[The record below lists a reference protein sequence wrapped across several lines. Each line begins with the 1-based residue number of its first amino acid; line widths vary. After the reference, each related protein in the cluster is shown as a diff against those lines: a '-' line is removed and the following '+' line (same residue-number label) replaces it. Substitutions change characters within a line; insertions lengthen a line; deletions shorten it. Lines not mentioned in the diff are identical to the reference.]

1 MINTLKLLGTIG
13 LILIIIGIL
22 IKPKN
27 RKVRDIL
34 YILGGLA
41 LASYSIYIKDNIF
54 ITLQII
60 FVLIAIYD
68 FFKILKKK

>member
-1 MINTLKLLGTIG
+1 MINTFKLLGVIG

-27 RKVRDIL
+27 RKLRDIL

-41 LASYSIYIKDNIF
+41 LTSYSFYIKDTIF
-54 ITLQII
+54 IMLQII
-60 FVLIAIYD
+60 FVLVAIFD
-68 FFKILKKK
+68 IFRISKKK